1 MLDVSTTQAA
11 ATAESWESWG
21 SLLKYQACSRR
32 IKEQFTGEVGA
43 KSKEMEHIGNGSG
56 TVTRL
61 EVSQSDIFHALDA
74 HNEAIKQQILRHA
87 GLPTTPSKAR
97 APHPARPASEHDT
110 EEPACAP
117 TGTQQGQ
124 GQLPSHTHSS
134 PSHLLK
140 SLSLK
145 LSTGAQPSEEAPL
158 LTIPTQMRS
167 LSGQAADAPHSG
179 WVTSSTSQEGLS
191 RSSSSISANMGGRAS
206 RHSDEGEIPEDHGVA
221 REIIL
226 DSSIERH
233 HEPPYAIHRMWNPMT
248 NKIQAT
254 AKPGDFHIGPQ
265 EVHRRELESLRCSR
279 HHADH
284 ARQLLATE
292 AAAVALSNEQR
303 ALARTNPYFNT
314 PYHTHPRCLSATA
327 TSRPTTPCD
336 PYMPQW
342 SSPPGSA
349 TTTGSVRSWSQG
361 IRAGSASS
369 HSFRSSA
376 TASLSLTAANPAA
389 AHPSRRPFSAPVMH
403 TAHVYSGTPP
413 HSALPPRSP
422 SQHSLTSP
430 PSSVPPHAQLSI
442 HQPFSP
448 SGPPSPRTN
457 ASAKPTPL
465 SLSRVSSLQRS
476 HTLSSPPS
484 AHPSLSSSLQPSAQ
498 THHRSNVRPFSAQPA
513 RHHNSS
519 SSLELQTQR
528 SCHHPH
534 PAGGQREEKGWE
546 VDQQQLLL
554 LQVPSL
560 ERRSPSL
567 GLAGTISPIK
577 EDSQEEELQ
586 VFNEAADSD
595 PPELTLNPLGAHSQT
610 QSSAA
615 PHRVPHPSASGDE
628 PNGDDTMQ
636 KEGGPLSPQLS
647 PTLSPTLTSRANS
660 PSRYSLFPT
669 PAPSPTVFGLRTHVF
684 NTGHIFDDDDDA
696 RQDDN
701 LRVAHTFKGDQ
712 LLSPDSDADCS
723 SPSRSASP
731 DTHPPSHPPTSLSP
745 AATAPKPS
753 SSLQAG
759 SRPDSAQ
766 ISTPARSHSARVL
779 QSPQATSRSSAAAA
793 PSAVSSVSVAA
804 PAGVA
809 PAAAALAIVVPESS
823 RPSSPALLACSSQRR
838 PQSSSSIHDAHH
850 ARVGYEEA
858 GGTAGAQNGPPSPL
872 PLPPHLA
879 RPLSATLLQRHY
891 EQQQQLRLS
900 QLRQP
905 YRQKRLLQQQQQQQE
920 LQQARDT
927 LEVASPTHSSSP
939 LPPQHQQHQRTR
951 AAATPQSPHTH
962 SAGPPVRTDT
972 TTPETANIG
981 SAAESTTQPMASTL
995 CPLSAQMPPLPSSAC
1010 LPPPALV
1017 NNLNAAAA
1025 CFRPTSAPRF
1035 TPTPTGAQPFQPR
1048 LRSVQ
1053 RRSSA
1058 SFRRPH
1064 SAIPLSPTSTR
1075 TSLHNYS
1082 APTAAAAAA
1091 ARHPHAQQEQ
1101 LQLQQQQQQQQQ
1113 QKGPGG
1119 EGTERMCTW
1128 QEVGGALE
1136 EGSGLRTR
1144 PSSAIPQSKGVSWQ
1158 VHPTVLATPL
1168 QSARGET
1175 ARGNADRGVD
1185 KVGNQSSST
1194 TNRSGTNGGHAAGAA
1209 GVGRGLP
1216 QTPSSA
1222 LVAGAGASGSGG
1234 RQPQGSAAQRT
1245 QTARVPMSAR
1255 GRAAAQAE
1263 QAAKQACKE
1272 AEELSVITITM
1283 PNSSAVN
1290 VGSEKTR
1297 QRALQETLQ
1306 MKPVDMTTAVQGA
1319 VAASRI

>member
-920 LQQARDT
+920 PKPLPQGFGSDMFLLGPEHEDPTPFRPQQQLALSAPQAPLAHELQQQPPAQQQQAEDMDT
-927 LEVASPTHSSSP
+927 EDVAHGQHAAGLEQSSSP
-939 LPPQHQQHQRTR
+939 GHTLSSPMLVSPTPVYLSEALIRSGIKDPGRNTPGSRWSVSEVEEYTPEFEMYWEAVR
-951 AAATPQSPHTH
+951 ATYGVNGAEGVRHLCHSN
-962 SAGPPVRTDT
+962 SAGREQERRAMRASAGGNLALPSYLNQKGVGGDDMMRSRG
-972 TTPETANIG
+972 IG
-981 SAAESTTQPMASTL
+981 EDDDLLHTGVDNEAGSGAGDDALMSSIGAASERSLTGF
-995 CPLSAQMPPLPSSAC
+995 LSADLAEQQKA
-1010 LPPPALV
+1010 
-1017 NNLNAAAA
+1017 
-1025 CFRPTSAPRF
+1025 
-1035 TPTPTGAQPFQPR
+1035 
-1048 LRSVQ
+1048 
-1053 RRSSA
+1053 SA
-1058 SFRRPH
+1058 SPRTAPNSLTQHSLHHHHQLHSQGPH
-1064 SAIPLSPTSTR
+1064 SSP
-1075 TSLHNYS
+1075 N
-1082 APTAAAAAA
+1082 
-1091 ARHPHAQQEQ
+1091 
-1101 LQLQQQQQQQQQ
+1101 
-1113 QKGPGG
+1113 
-1119 EGTERMCTW
+1119 
-1128 QEVGGALE
+1128 
-1136 EGSGLRTR
+1136 
-1144 PSSAIPQSKGVSWQ
+1144 
-1158 VHPTVLATPL
+1158 
-1168 QSARGET
+1168 
-1175 ARGNADRGVD
+1175 
-1185 KVGNQSSST
+1185 
-1194 TNRSGTNGGHAAGAA
+1194 AGAY
-1209 GVGRGLP
+1209 
-1216 QTPSSA
+1216 
-1222 LVAGAGASGSGG
+1222 
-1234 RQPQGSAAQRT
+1234 
-1245 QTARVPMSAR
+1245 
-1255 GRAAAQAE
+1255 
-1263 QAAKQACKE
+1263 
-1272 AEELSVITITM
+1272 
-1283 PNSSAVN
+1283 
-1290 VGSEKTR
+1290 
-1297 QRALQETLQ
+1297 
-1306 MKPVDMTTAVQGA
+1306 
-1319 VAASRI
+1319 